1 MLKHH
6 VSFIPVG
13 YYRLVGS
20 KQIYTTYRNSLDLF
34 GTMNVI
40 EQAREMLRQERAT
53 CAVSPVHR
61 SNVTLVM
68 HDKIFVVSSSQPPSV
83 VDNKA
88 FMDEVRR
95 LGELAQVEFEKVG
108 RRTSSV

>member
-6 VSFIPVG
+6 VPFIPVG
-13 YYRLVGS
+13 SYWLVGS
-20 KQIYTTYRNSLDLF
+20 KQIYTTYRNSLDLC

-53 CAVSPVHR
+53 CAVPPVRR
-61 SNVTLVM
+61 SKVTLVM
-68 HDKIFVVSSSQPPSV
+68 HDKIFVVSSSQPPSQPPSV
-83 VDNKA
+83 VDSKA
-88 FMDEVRR
+88 FWDKVRR

-108 RRTSSV
+108 RH